1 MTVKLLIAKGKR
13 RTSCVTRLSSA
24 GKGLWSGY
32 GARPRG
38 KGIVDLC
45 CLSSGCE
52 LHHLE
57 MYCAKPKI
65 QQTTYSP
72 STTLHATTQPNLV
85 RSLLFKY
92 VHIPCIH
99 PLSSP
104 CPVQMN
110 RVKVGAYFMTIHP
123 KGRTQREKQSFV
135 LHKYSQ
141 FRMTT

>member
-1 MTVKLLIAKGKR
+1 M
-13 RTSCVTRLSSA
+13 TRLSSA

-32 GARPRG
+32 GTRSRG

-57 MYCAKPKI
+57 MYCAKPRS

-72 STTLHATTQPNLV
+72 STTVHATTQPNLV
-85 RSLLFKY
+85 RSLLFKKVY
-92 VHIPCIH
+92 IPCIH

-104 CPVQMN
+104 YPLQKN
-110 RVKVGAYFMTIHP
+110 REKVGAYLMAKHEDT
-123 KGRTQREKQSFV
+123 TQRPDTEREPIMCPSHVQSV
-135 LHKYSQ
+135 
-141 FRMTT
+141 